1 MQGEMEPTRDT
12 IIARVSAACASQ
24 MTPAQV
30 LWLFEDAGITDLE
43 ELKACCRSDRAFIFT
58 ESIQGM
64 ERAVALI
71 CINSIKIENRMFFLE
86 RPASVLIAHA
96 KAQRIATMLGLYL
109 HCNSNILMHWSL
121 PM

>member
-71 CINSIKIENRMFFLE
+71 CIN
-86 RPASVLIAHA
+86 
-96 KAQRIATMLGLYL
+96 RIRDEFWTEFVYVACKNLRLGLGL
-109 HCNSNILMHWSL
+109 NWMPQCEVPSHVA
-121 PM
+121 

>member
-1 MQGEMEPTRDT
+1 M
-12 IIARVSAACASQ
+12 AALGYDGGGVVVVVA
-24 MTPAQV
+24 A
-30 LWLFEDAGITDLE
+30 
-43 ELKACCRSDRAFIFT
+43 LKSKTVCF
-58 ESIQGM
+58 
-64 ERAVALI
+64 L
-71 CINSIKIENRMFFLE
+71 LE